1 MKMFDGEC
9 VFVRLGNIDNQTGED
24 FMKAKMVK
32 ILWRLNHFMKAEMMK
47 LGVAQKKQ

>member
-9 VFVRLGNIDNQTGED
+9 VFVRLGNIENQTGED

-32 ILWRLNHFMKAEMMK
+32 IL
-47 LGVAQKKQ
+47 